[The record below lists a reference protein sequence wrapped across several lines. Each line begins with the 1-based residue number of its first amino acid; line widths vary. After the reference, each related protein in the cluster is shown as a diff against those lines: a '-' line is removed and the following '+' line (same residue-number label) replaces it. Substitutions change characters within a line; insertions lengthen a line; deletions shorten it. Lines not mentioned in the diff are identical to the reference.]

1 MVMKVLRQ
9 NRWIVL
15 LLGALLVSLSLIS
28 LLGMQT
34 TATEGEEQQDMP
46 TYVMAA
52 MYPEREI
59 GQAELES
66 SYRQDGQPVNMLTTI
81 VYDPWSKPT
90 DHVVLSPFLQGMA
103 VAGDEHGESEK
114 VKQADQGKEEKSK
127 AKSADGKPATQQ
139 GTQVVKSQ
147 AESLKP
153 PPTLLLHKN
162 RYVNPGSEGSSHL
175 DL

>member
-1 MVMKVLRQ
+1 M
-9 NRWIVL
+9 
-15 LLGALLVSLSLIS
+15 SLSLIS

-114 VKQADQGKEEKSK
+114 VKQADQARKRNQKPNLRTGNRQHNRGLKSSNLRLK
-127 AKSADGKPATQQ
+127 A
-139 GTQVVKSQ
+139 
-147 AESLKP
+147 
-153 PPTLLLHKN
+153 
-162 RYVNPGSEGSSHL
+162 
-175 DL
+175 